1 MPMYRIVDSDTV
13 LFDLMQDHSI
23 RLQYLQYR
31 TKNRVAAWY
40 GEGIRM
46 LQGSSIY
53 ADETH
58 YVRGMA
64 MVPLSRAASPSPEAP
79 HVAA

>member
-58 YVRGMA
+58 YVRGVVRGRHPDA
-64 MVPLSRAASPSPEAP
+64 TGILYLRG
-79 HVAA
+79 